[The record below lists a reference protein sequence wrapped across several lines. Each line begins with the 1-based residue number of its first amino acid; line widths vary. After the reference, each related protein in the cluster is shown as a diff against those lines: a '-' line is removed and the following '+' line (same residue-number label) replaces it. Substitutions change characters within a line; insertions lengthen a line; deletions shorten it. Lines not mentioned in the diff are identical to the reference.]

1 MGGTCHLSIL
11 DVSIVSLEGRCR
23 PVDKVHSAFE
33 MQENT
38 LELCFLPN
46 AQNSCIPSARALSQG
61 ENRVSVSRETF
72 KKGLGLKLCSAN
84 LVAVSEREKCRRMVG
99 SALALFLTIG
109 LQGFFLP
116 IPANAAAGKQDQ
128 SQNARKLPLG
138 SLSSTGEVYVN
149 DKPVPVESTVF
160 VGDTVRTGANS
171 TAVFTMTGNGT
182 LKIAAQTQVALPGE
196 PQFAAELQ
204 SGTAVID
211 SLSGPSGIKLR
222 VGEYVVVP
230 AVRSRVTSAKIERQA
245 DGTFLV
251 TCLGGDISTLALQ
264 GTAGRL
270 LEATQSVSL
279 TPSGQMLVQ
288 KQNGGKS
295 TGSGI
300 AGPLS
305 SRKGWAL
312 LSVAGAGAGA
322 AALVLGHGGKPPVSP
337 SGP

>member
-1 MGGTCHLSIL
+1 M
-11 DVSIVSLEGRCR
+11 
-23 PVDKVHSAFE
+23 
-33 MQENT
+33 
-38 LELCFLPN
+38 
-46 AQNSCIPSARALSQG
+46 
-61 ENRVSVSRETF
+61 
-72 KKGLGLKLCSAN
+72 N
-84 LVAVSEREKCRRMVG
+84 LVAVGECEKCKRMVG
-99 SALALFLTIG
+99 GALVFFLAIG
-109 LQGFFLP
+109 WQGFFLP
-116 IPANAAAGKQDQ
+116 TPANAAASKQDQ
-128 SQNARKLPLG
+128 SQNAKKLPLG

-160 VGDTVRTGANS
+160 VGDTVRTGADS

-182 LKIAAQTQVALPGE
+182 LKIAAQTQVVVTGDL
-196 PQFAAELQ
+196 QFAAELQ
-204 SGTAVID
+204 SGTVVID

-230 AVRSRVTSAKIERQA
+230 AVRSRVTSAKIERQP
-245 DGTFLV
+245 DGNFLV
-251 TCLGGDISTLALQ
+251 TCLDGDISTLALQ

-295 TGSGI
+295 TGSSVT
-300 AGPLS
+300 GPLS

-322 AALVLGHGGKPPVSP
+322 AVLVLGHGGKPPVSP